1 MVYFRNRISKVKNVG
16 TLEYLCYFFT
26 QLSKLQ
32 AYFYK
37 LFIDDFTSW
46 VKIPLN
52 HHGKITLPRLSTL
65 KFNIERRKWSWRRYF
80 FFLFKNLKTPPQAN
94 RLQSLTSTL
103 KRQVN
108 PSFGTIHV
116 RRRQIFHDFWPPPPY
131 RRQFFTTIR
140 RQIWQIFDPS
150 PSKKHRRLKWMVS
163 LLFYQTS
170 VEKVRLQKT
179 NE

>member
-52 HHGKITLPRLSTL
+52 HHCKITVPKLCTL
-65 KFNIERRKWSWRRYF
+65 KIKRESEFGEVDEDF
-80 FFLFKNLKTPPQAN
+80 FSFLFKNLKTPPQAN

-116 RRRQIFHDFWPPPPY
+116 RRRQIFHDFWPPP
-131 RRQFFTTIR
+131 
-140 RQIWQIFDPS
+140 
-150 PSKKHRRLKWMVS
+150 
-163 LLFYQTS
+163 
-170 VEKVRLQKT
+170 
-179 NE
+179 